1 MAFPDGRKY
10 EEVWKGWGGH
20 MCGQGTM
27 SFAKGTKYEGE
38 WKRGMMC
45 GGQGTMTSPH
55 GLNMK
60 ESERSERQLMTSE
73 N

>member
-1 MAFPDGRKY
+1 MEENMMKYGR
-10 EEVWKGWGGH
+10 GGH

-45 GGQGTMTSPH
+45 G
-55 GLNMK
+55 
-60 ESERSERQLMTSE
+60 
-73 N
+73 